1 MELHIFCTF
10 DNESIVIIIISIDN
24 YLLELI
30 LEHKRMKLKFKYF
43 IINMILNVGHLVQA
57 IIYFMIHTCNCI
69 FLEQQ

>member
-1 MELHIFCTF
+1 MEPRIIFTYE
-10 DNESIVIIIISIDN
+10 NEPFVIIITSIDN
-24 YLLELI
+24 YLLEWI
-30 LEHKRMKLKFKYF
+30 LEHERMKLKFKYY